1 LIVRNERG
9 LREAGS
15 TDQRLPNSAMH
26 AVGVEVPLLGLRA
39 EVDAAYR
46 DWCCA
51 VDLLAANESSNS
63 AKLAPNRSGPRF
75 FLVIITNGGDQ
86 AAVDETIKSIA
97 SQSIWQVGWIQVD
110 LHDQEGLTRVR
121 GELAR
126 GTREWNK
133 SHWVLFL
140 NSGDRLTPSAFAS
153 LRRKI
158 DRHPEAVAVYF
169 DDDSLD
175 GEGLRSQ
182 PRFKPDWSLVHYHSL
197 DFVGQSVVLRADALI
212 DAAEVF
218 FPLRR
223 GVLFDLML
231 RIAEKSEHDRRL
243 IQHLPRV
250 LRNRRGQEVLTS
262 PLPEQRELSLAEHFQ
277 RMGRRATFSFPGSE
291 VCRVHYEVPPT
302 VPLVSIIIPTR
313 DASTLIRKCVDSLLT
328 RTLYPRIELL
338 IVDNRSSER
347 EAVNYLESLPARST
361 DRISIRV
368 LHYDRDF
375 NYSDLNNR
383 AVEIARGELICLLN
397 NDTEVISPDWL
408 HEMVGHVIQPGVGAV
423 GAKLLYGNG
432 RVQHAGD
439 VVGYG
444 GCANH
449 LHAGIEGT
457 DPGYCLRA
465 AVAQELSAVT
475 GACLL
480 TPRSIYTQIGGLDAT
495 FLRVTFNDVDFCLRL
510 RKNGYKVIWTPYAL
524 LYHHESATRGRPKGL
539 LARLRAKLEARVM
552 RLRWAGTL
560 RQDPFYNP
568 NMARRRSDFTL
579 AAPAAILRVASDA
592 AGRRVAAST

>member
-1 LIVRNERG
+1 
-9 LREAGS
+9 
-15 TDQRLPNSAMH
+15 
-26 AVGVEVPLLGLRA
+26 
-39 EVDAAYR
+39 
-46 DWCCA
+46 
-51 VDLLAANESSNS
+51 
-63 AKLAPNRSGPRF
+63 
-75 FLVIITNGGDQ
+75 
-86 AAVDETIKSIA
+86 
-97 SQSIWQVGWIQVD
+97 
-110 LHDQEGLTRVR
+110 
-121 GELAR
+121 
-126 GTREWNK
+126 
-133 SHWVLFL
+133 
-140 NSGDRLTPSAFAS
+140 
-153 LRRKI
+153 
-158 DRHPEAVAVYF
+158 
-169 DDDSLD
+169 
-175 GEGLRSQ
+175 
-182 PRFKPDWSLVHYHSL
+182 
-197 DFVGQSVVLRADALI
+197 
-212 DAAEVF
+212 
-218 FPLRR
+218 
-223 GVLFDLML
+223 
-231 RIAEKSEHDRRL
+231 
-243 IQHLPRV
+243 
-250 LRNRRGQEVLTS
+250 
-262 PLPEQRELSLAEHFQ
+262 
-277 RMGRRATFSFPGSE
+277 
-291 VCRVHYEVPPT
+291 
-302 VPLVSIIIPTR
+302 
-313 DASTLIRKCVDSLLT
+313 
-328 RTLYPRIELL
+328 L